1 MEKRGQEK
9 GKQCSIIRLKSF
21 CLLFHCQDVFNDL
34 GFFKQKRARQ
44 EGQESSLITEEDGS
58 DGRK

>member
-21 CLLFHCQDVFNDL
+21 CLLFHCQEVNDL

-44 EGQESSLITEEDGS
+44 EGQDSSLITEEDGS